1 MLNFKNL
8 SEKQALA
15 YTIVGVIV
23 LCIIPTGLLIAFQ
36 YESGHGIFSKLM
48 TNPENLTDVL
58 AAKQE
63 ERNKIQA
70 RLNKEKSLIE
80 EKNGLVNE
88 YNRYQKAL
96 PEVDNLEG
104 IYDLIGNVMKENKV
118 KEKDMKPYINEV
130 KAPPKPAPVAPPAE
144 GAPAIPAP
152 PAPKSF
158 PVNYLEIVWKFEGN
172 YQDILSSLHKIE
184 DVNFDRFVMISNLKL
199 SPAVDPK
206 DEANLEYM
214 SGEVT
219 FVSFYYIKEQGASK

>member
-15 YTIVGVIV
+15 YTIIGVIV

-36 YESGHGIFSKLM
+36 YESGHGLFSRLM

-70 RLNKEKSLIE
+70 RLNKEKALIE

-96 PEVDNLEG
+96 PEADNLEG
-104 IYDLIGNVMKENKV
+104 IYDLIGNVMSENKIKV
-118 KEKDMKPYINEV
+118 KDMKPILHEV
-130 KAPPKPAPVAPPAE
+130 KAPPRPAPAAPAAE
-144 GAPAIPAP
+144 GAPAVAAP
-152 PAPKSF
+152 PPPKSF
-158 PVNYLEIVWKFEGN
+158 PVNYLETIWKFEGN
-172 YQDILSSLHKIE
+172 YQNILSSLHRVE
-184 DVNFDRFVMISNLKL
+184 DVNFDRFVMISDLKL
-199 SPAVDPK
+199 APAVDPTN
-206 DEANLEYM
+206 EGNLEYM
-214 SGEVT
+214 GGEVT
-219 FVSFYYIKEQGASK
+219 FVSFYYVKEQGASK